1 MSLSMYQASV
11 PVLVRHLTILSKI
24 LSKAEA
30 SAAARN
36 IDPSVFIAARLAPDM
51 LPLTKQI
58 QIASDVSKGGAGRL
72 AEAAIPSFADTETS
86 FAELQ
91 ERITKT
97 IDYISS
103 LKPEQI
109 DGSEAKAISLKVGG
123 RELHFSGQDYLLQFV
138 LPNLYFHVTTAYAI
152 LRHNGVPLGKA
163 DYLEA

>member
-30 SAAARN
+30 SATARN

-72 AEAAIPSFADTETS
+72 AGAEIPSFADTETS

-97 IDYISS
+97 VDYISS

-109 DGSEAKAISLKVGG
+109 DGSETKAISLKVGG
-123 RELHFSGQDYLLQFV
+123 RALEFNGQDYLLQFV